1 MSDQNPQ
8 NPPTKKLNR
17 FAAKFKNKTEA
28 VGFEPTKDQPK
39 PDQGK
44 EPQATLKQQ
53 SSQTLD
59 EDAQKIMSD
68 LKRMYDD
75 ISMKMS
81 SLRADLQPF
90 MNRSQEEMT
99 PDQRYDYM
107 VANFKIMALTENFDV
122 NDFKNKYLQYIRD
135 EDVRDI
141 ASNLKLYQKYTL
153 MRQNGKEWKTPYSF
167 FVQTL
172 ESILGITTVEKQ
184 VYNELDILK
193 DIKKVTKS
201 KKGPKMPIPTNIE
214 PVFKPIVFKPEEV
227 VDREDLILQA
237 QQMGL
242 KVPDQ
247 TKEPLILIF
256 IGHVDSGKS
265 TTSGNILYLS
275 GKVDELELKK
285 LKAEA
290 EEKDRE
296 SWYVA
301 YLMDINEEEREKGK
315 TVEVGRAT
323 FDTPN
328 KRFTVLDCPGHR
340 NYVQN
345 MISGAAQA
353 DVACLIVSAKPG
365 EFEAGFEK
373 DGQTREHAM
382 LAKSLGAKNLIVCV
396 NKMDTVNW
404 DQERFEHIK
413 KNLTPFLVSSCD
425 YQEDQIKWVC
435 VEGLSGRNIKEPI
448 SKDIA
453 PWHPELTLFQ
463 ALDSLPRIK
472 RSENKILRFPILDK
486 IYLQGSLYIYGKVE
500 SGIIRQNMKVT
511 LMPHQKEVTVL
522 KIFDDDDV
530 ELGFAD
536 VGESAKLAV
545 KGVEEDEIRRGDVI
559 CGLQYWA
566 NVCSEFE
573 AEVKVLDLMPMH
585 FFGPGFNVMMHMHTI
600 LEEVTIT
607 KIIRKITDGEEKDTE
622 DEAKKGIKFLRSQE
636 KGILRFKTKNPVCL
650 EKYEDFTELGR
661 FALRKD
667 AFTVGVGKVTKFKPI
682 NKELLKENY
691 YFKGGEKKE

>member
-1 MSDQNPQ
+1 MSDQ
-8 NPPTKKLNR
+8 PTQDPAPKKVNR
-17 FAAKFKNKTEA
+17 FQKIKDKIETIA
-28 VGFEPTKDQPK
+28 FEPIKSQPK
-39 PDQGK
+39 QQEPIPK
-44 EPQATLKQQ
+44 ETVVQEQQ
-53 SSQTLD
+53 PPIMDD
-59 EDAQKIMSD
+59 EAQKLIND
-68 LKRMYDD
+68 LRRMYED

-81 SLRADLQPF
+81 SLRTELEPF
-90 MNRSQEEMT
+90 LNRNEQDMT
-99 PDQRYDYM
+99 DDQRYDYLVLNLKM
-107 VANFKIMALTENFDV
+107 IALASNFNV
-122 NDFKNKYLQYIRD
+122 NDFRDKYLQYINE
-135 EDVRDI
+135 EDIREI
-141 ASNLKLYQKYTL
+141 AANVKLHQKYSL
-153 MRQNGKEWKTPYSF
+153 MRTSGREAKTTYNF

-172 ESILGITTVEKQ
+172 DAMLGISSVEKQ
-184 VYNELDILK
+184 AYNELDILK
-193 DIKKVTKS
+193 DIKKVTKA
-201 KKGPKMPIPTNIE
+201 KKGPKIPIPINIV
-214 PVFKPIVFKPEEV
+214 PVFKPIVFKPEEI
-227 VDREDLILQA
+227 VDREDLVVQA
-237 QQMGL
+237 QLNNL
-242 KVPDQ
+242 KIQDQ
-247 TKEPLILIF
+247 TKEPLVLIF

-290 EEKDRE
+290 EENDRG

-323 FDTPN
+323 FETQN

-382 LAKSLGAKNLIVCV
+382 LAKSLGARHLIVTI

-404 DQERFEHIK
+404 DQNRFDYIK
-413 KNLTPFLVSSCD
+413 KNMTPFLVSSCD
-425 YQEDQIKWVC
+425 YQENQIKWVC
-435 VEGLSGRNIKEPI
+435 IEGLTGKNIKVPI
-448 SKDIA
+448 SPQLA
-453 PWHPELTLFQ
+453 PWYPPLTLFE
-463 ALDSLPRIK
+463 ALDSLPRIE
-472 RSENKILRFPILDK
+472 RSNKKILRFPVLDK
-486 IYLQGSLYIYGKVE
+486 IYLQGSLYIFGKVE

-511 LMPHQKEVTVL
+511 LMPHQKEITVL
-522 KIFDDDDV
+522 KIYDDDDI
-530 ELGFAD
+530 ELAFAE
-536 VGESAKLAV
+536 VGESAKLSI

-559 CGLQYWA
+559 CGLQYWV
-566 NVCSEFE
+566 NVCTEFE
-573 AEVKVLDLMPMH
+573 AEVKVLDLLPIH
-585 FFGPGFNVMMHMHTI
+585 FFGPGFNVIMHMHTI

-607 KIIRKITDGEEKDTE
+607 KIIQKIEDTHEKD
-622 DEAKKGIKFLRSQE
+622 DDKKKLSKFLRSQE
-636 KGILRFKTKNPVCL
+636 KGIIRFKTKNPVCL

-667 AFTVGVGKVTKFKPI
+667 AFTVGVGKITKFKPI

-691 YFKGGEKKE
+691 YFKNEENQKE